1 VNILAIGAHPDD
13 IEIGCGGLL
22 LKAARH
28 GHNIFMYTLTRGGA
42 SGDINSRTRE
52 LMCSADFI
60 GAKKLWIDNLED
72 TKLYL
77 HHDIINRIEFFI
89 NECKADV
96 IYTHSISDTHHDHRA
111 VAESTV
117 EAGRYVPNILAYEM
131 PVTKN
136 FKPQV
141 YYDISDV
148 LDDKIKL
155 ANLFLSQKD
164 KVFIKSNALR
174 GLAEYRALQSRLNSS
189 ITAVEAFEVY
199 KIGFKDNFKLLDSTQ
214 GGISNY
220 SKTFVTNDKDII
232 KYPSN

>member
-1 VNILAIGAHPDD
+1 MNILAIGAHPDD

-117 EAGRYVPNILAYEM
+117 EAGRYVPNILAYEI